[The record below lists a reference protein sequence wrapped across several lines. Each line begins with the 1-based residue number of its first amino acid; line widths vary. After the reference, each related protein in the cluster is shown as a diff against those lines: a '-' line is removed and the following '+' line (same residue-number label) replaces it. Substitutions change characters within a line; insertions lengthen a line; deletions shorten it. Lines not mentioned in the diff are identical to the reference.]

1 MISLFAYDNDTFV
14 IYPYVDRDTKD
25 SDILVHIKDAKS
37 IESLDYSRPIEPLY
51 YEKDYAVFSLRATVG
66 KFNGYKINR

>member
-14 IYPYVDRDTKD
+14 LYPYVDRETCD

-37 IESLDYSRPIEPLY
+37 IERIDMPRPIEPLY
-51 YEKDYAVFSLRATVG
+51 YDKDYAVFSLRTTVG
-66 KFNGYKINR
+66 KFAGYKINR